1 MSQKFRD
8 CGGKSIY
15 KSNGDSCNIPSNLYD
30 QKNQVDSIFEYMSQ
44 RFDNLSGVQGVQ
56 GVQGGLGSQGVQG
69 ISGVSGNG
77 VQGLQGIQ
85 GPSGEGSGAG
95 GTTVSNVESSLIKTA
110 TPVTNLDE
118 VNPTNI
124 VYDGSGSQDERV
136 EYVGIGFDV
145 EIFGITYDTVDI
157 WSNGYITFGGNGS
170 SEYDQGSYNNWIDAV
185 PYPGVFIG
193 AYDYS
198 VQQITQSDL
207 TGSPGQQVSTIRFQ
221 GSQAYAN
228 TDPNLSDIFWE
239 ITFHEDEPSKIYLNI
254 IQFNKTGLQ
263 EEVDLFT
270 FISTGVQDEY
280 VIFNSDEGNQ
290 YELNLGIVYTT
301 LDYTGSKISFS
312 TPGTVVSKNIPL
324 DTVEI
329 YVGVDY
335 LIKSDTSSII
345 NSSQVLN
352 VVSLSQA
359 DYDNINSPS
368 SDTLYVIVD

>member
-1 MSQKFRD
+1 MTAPRLRLKRGTEAGWAQLD
-8 CGGKSIY
+8 
-15 KSNGDSCNIPSNLYD
+15 PVLYD
-30 QKNQVDSIFEYMSQ
+30 GEPGYESDTG
-44 RFDNLSGVQGVQ
+44 RFKIGDGVSTWLELESSSGIQGLQGVQ
-56 GVQGGLGSQGVQG
+56 GVQGPA
-69 ISGVSGNG
+69 GNG
-77 VQGLQGIQ
+77 SS
-85 GPSGEGSGAG
+85 GPG
-95 GTTVSNVESSLIKTA
+95 GTTVSNVESSIIKTA

-118 VNPTNI
+118 VNPTN
-124 VYDGSGSQDERV
+124 VVWGGESSQDEV
-136 EYVGIGFDV
+136 VVYVGIGFDV

-157 WSNGYITFGGNGS
+157 CSNGYITFGSSGNS
-170 SEYDQGSYNNWIDAV
+170 SYDKGSYNNWIDAV

-193 AYDYS
+193 AYDFS

-228 TDPNLSDIFWE
+228 TDPALSDIFWE

-270 FISTGVQDEY
+270 FISTGIQDEY
-280 VIFNSDEGNQ
+280 VSFNSDEGNQ
-290 YELNLGIVYTT
+290 YELNLGKVYTT

-324 DTVEI
+324 DTVEVD
-329 YVGVDY
+329 VGSNY
-335 LIKSDTSSII
+335 LVRSDTNSIA
-345 NSSQVLN
+345 NSYQVLN

-359 DYDNINSPS
+359 DYDNISSPS
-368 SDTLYVIVD
+368 SDTLYIIVD